1 MFDIFNEIIG
11 TLKQNKLRTSLTGFA
26 VAWGVFMLITLL
38 GAGNGLLNALLNN
51 NQNLDMNTMRVFSG
65 MTSKAY
71 NGINEGTW
79 TELKEFDTE
88 RTGDSYKDVVDAV
101 TEDYWKSDTASFKD
115 LSNVVSINGV
125 SPVTYAAWDKTL
137 IAGRKIND
145 LDIKEHRKVIF
156 IGDDAAGTYL
166 PAPADSLSIIGKY
179 IKVGSLL
186 YKVIGIFQSE
196 SGSDQMEMQIPTT
209 TFNDVYPGSDIN
221 SIVFTYHGLNT
232 EKANE
237 DFMNKYK
244 KDYNIAHGYAPDD
257 DRTLW
262 ISNSVIDNIEIN
274 KVINIINITLW
285 IIGLFTLLSGVVGVS
300 NIMLITVK
308 ERIHEFGIRKALGAT
323 PWAII
328 KLVIV
333 ESIVITAF
341 FGYIGMLC
349 GIAACQIMDSTI
361 GQQVLDIGVQRMYIF
376 KDSTVSVGVAIGATV
391 VLIVA
396 GVLAGLF
403 PARKAARVKP
413 IEALNEL
420 K

>member
-51 NQNLDMNTMRVFSG
+51 NQNLDMNTMRVFG
-65 MTSKAY
+65 GITSKAY

-145 LDIKEHRKVIF
+145 LDVKEHRKVIF

-166 PAPADSLSIIGKY
+166 PASADSLSIIGKY
-179 IKVGSLL
+179 IKVGNLL

-237 DFMNKYK
+237 DFMAKYK

-403 PARKAARVKP
+403 PARKAAKVKP

>member
-51 NQNLDMNTMRVFSG
+51 NQNLDMNTMRVFGG

-79 TELKEFDTE
+79 TELKEFDAE
-88 RTGDSYKDVVDAV
+88 RTGNSYKNVVDAV
-101 TEDYWKSDTASFKD
+101 TEDYWRSDTASFED
-115 LSNVVSINGV
+115 LSNIVSINGA
-125 SPVTYAAWDKTL
+125 SPITYAAWDKTL
-137 IAGRKIND
+137 IAGRKINE
-145 LDIKEHRKVIF
+145 LDVKEHRKVIF

-209 TFNDVYPGSDIN
+209 TFIDVYPGSNIN
-221 SIVFTYHGLNT
+221 SIVFTYHGLYT

-237 DFMNKYK
+237 DFMNQYK

-262 ISNSVIDNIEIN
+262 ISNSVIDNITIN

-300 NIMLITVK
+300 NIMLITVR